1 MLIVKK
7 RSGSGVKKESKIKF
21 FLKSALFPT
30 LKGVH
35 MSDFLE
41 KRSFKMD
48 EERAYFGEMDIYA
61 LAMNASGALFAKNRK
76 KRSTEKN
83 KIRSSMLF

>member
-30 LKGVH
+30 LKGVD

-48 EERAYFGEMDIYA
+48 EEGAYFGEMDIYA

-83 KIRSSMLF
+83 KIRSSPLF

>member
-21 FLKSALFPT
+21 FLKRALFPT

-35 MSDFLE
+35 MSVFLE

-48 EERAYFGEMDIYA
+48 EEGAYLGEMDIYA
-61 LAMNASGALFAKNRK
+61 LAMNARGALFAKIAK
-76 KRSTEKN
+76 KRSREK
-83 KIRSSMLF
+83 I